1 VGKIDLRDLKKHTA
15 IVLLVV
21 AALIYMHGQRGTD
34 AFANVYFTDG
44 LGIGIAEASL
54 LYSMLKV
61 AGLFSA
67 PVCGRLSDTYGRK
80 RILIILVFVE
90 SISLYAITVV
100 PVILIAVPC
109 IIFGFASFGLLTVGE
124 ALLADITPEK
134 QRAALFGVMVTVNF
148 APYLYLTLAL
158 FALADLQMYTL
169 GFIILSLVMPL
180 SIPLIIGIGT
190 GNANRRPDVVA
201 TPQS

>member
-1 VGKIDLRDLKKHTA
+1 
-15 IVLLVV
+15 
-21 AALIYMHGQRGTD
+21 
-34 AFANVYFTDG
+34 
-44 LGIGIAEASL
+44 
-54 LYSMLKV
+54 
-61 AGLFSA
+61 
-67 PVCGRLSDTYGRK
+67 
-80 RILIILVFVE
+80 
-90 SISLYAITVV
+90 
-100 PVILIAVPC
+100 
-109 IIFGFASFGLLTVGE
+109 VGE

-148 APYLYLTLAL
+148 TPYLYLTLAL